1 MEEYLAMGST
11 QDKPRKTLLTM
22 SEACQVL
29 GVSEAALRQWTDE
42 GKVKAFVTPGG
53 HRRYAESELRSMMR
67 QQPRTH
73 GLKEMGDRV
82 ESVVPRERELARQF
96 MESSRWYKHLDDAS
110 KGRLRERGSRLVGT
124 LAQFVTRPSLREQTS
139 IECRKIGAEYGDD
152 LASTGLSLTDSIE
165 AFIMHRTPVM
175 EAVLGM
181 MGNPA
186 TLNKQA
192 MNAVPQINK
201 LIDET
206 LMALVETHQKYIAA
220 RKASTSL
227 EGD

>member
-1 MEEYLAMGST
+1 WFMSSMK
-11 QDKPRKTLLTM
+11 DKQGPTLLTI
-22 SEACQVL
+22 SEACHVL

-53 HRRYAESELRSMMR
+53 HRRYAESELRAMMR
-67 QQPRTH
+67 QPRMQ
-73 GLKEMGDRV
+73 GLRELGDRV

-96 MESSRWYKHLDDAS
+96 MESSRWYGQLDDAS
-110 KGRLRERGSRLVGT
+110 KGRLRERGNRLVGA
-124 LAQFVTRPSLREQTS
+124 LAHFVTRPTAREQTTV
-139 IECRKIGAEYGDD
+139 ECRKIGAEYGED
-152 LASTGLSLTDSIE
+152 LARNGLTLTDSIE
-165 AFIMHRTPVM
+165 AFILHRTPVM
-175 EAVLGM
+175 EAVMEM

-192 MNAVPQINK
+192 LTAVPQINK

-206 LMALVETHQKYIAA
+206 LLALVETHQQYTAA
-220 RKASTSL
+220 HKASPSL